1 MKMRLEMS
9 RIQKEAISRYLEI
22 LNQAYRK
29 HISAVVLF
37 GSVARGDWSPESDID
52 LLIVTVNGNSS
63 LKDEISMACF
73 DIMIE
78 TGVILS
84 PLVMDRETF
93 EWHKKY
99 RDPLFNQIQ
108 RDGIDLWTNKPE
120 FL

>member
-1 MKMRLEMS
+1 MRLEMS
-9 RIQKEAISRYLEI
+9 RIQKEAVSRYLEI
-22 LNQAYRK
+22 LNQAYREN
-29 HISAVVLF
+29 ISTVVLF

-52 LLIVTVNGNSS
+52 LLIVTVNGNPS

-84 PLVMDRETF
+84 PLVMDQETF

-99 RDPLFNQIQ
+99 RDPLFNQIE